1 MEANKA
7 AGSFRTTEEQ
17 VNPEP
22 LRLQNRVCMSM
33 LISRNDDCSY
43 TDLPENQRDLL
54 LNGAGK
60 PTSSAT
66 RGSYLRKRDLL
77 LRSSASLRLAEA
89 VTRTATE
96 RRLYLSRLLAD
107 CEDEY

>member
-1 MEANKA
+1 M
-7 AGSFRTTEEQ
+7 
-17 VNPEP
+17 
-22 LRLQNRVCMSM
+22 LM
-33 LISRNDDCSY
+33 LIFGNHDCSY

-66 RGSYLRKRDLL
+66 GGSYLKKRNLL
-77 LRSSASLRLAEA
+77 LRSSASLGLAEA
-89 VTRTATE
+89 ATRTATE
-96 RRLYLSRLLAD
+96 RRLYLSRLLTD